1 MKKARLLLVFI
12 TTLFIL
18 CSFTIAQA
26 QAANKDKVFG
36 LDGIS
41 YSIPSR
47 TLSIPDSANGGE
59 SEHLFLLMGSED
71 AERLVA
77 KSGRRFSWS
86 GSGSTLMVFSTSG
99 QWIVSANSSEIIGPN
114 KEIIKARGLMYADS
128 GQRLL
133 EPQLFIQ
140 LLDLVATPQ
149 ENAISA
155 STNLA
160 HKIYAPV
167 LKNDTDGTKLTFNL
181 DFRPHF
187 KVINSDSESITLRFD
202 NTVWGEEQK
211 QVHLGHVTVQAEQE
225 TVDCKPNLL
234 LTYKMPTH
242 WSPVLRESFDNKSL
256 SVVCSPQFSL
266 SATQNEPSALTCLE
280 TEMVNLEEN
289 SSEAEDVL
297 ITSSDPFRYF
307 WNYCVDCRKLCLYLD
322 NVDSDDTVKFPADSG
337 KFFFKTD
344 ATQVGSAQHPILRID
359 FLLNKD
365 TAFSFPESELNTT
378 AAVRFFKGNLQSFA
392 QKDTFSGKGH
402 TLGFVDRRGVIV
414 IDPGHGGGDP
424 GCYSRSLGVYEKQ
437 ITLDV
442 ALRLRDLL
450 ESEGW
455 EVVLTR
461 DTDRDVSWLGSPDS
475 VELQS
480 RCDAANNI
488 GADFFISLH
497 CNASVSSIPNGS
509 SVYWFKPEDRQL
521 AKALEF
527 SLSSLGFYQ
536 IGTLREGFYVLR
548 NTDMPAVLVEMAYLT
563 NYEDGSKL
571 ADQGCR
577 QTIAEELAQA
587 LNSFIGQSEGGSSDI
602 SGRTVRSAP

>member
-26 QAANKDKVFG
+26 QAANKDKVFW

-47 TLSIPDSANGGE
+47 TLSIPDAANGGE

-225 TVDCKPNLL
+225 TVDGKPNLL
-234 LTYKMPTH
+234 LTYKMPPH

>member
-202 NTVWGEEQK
+202 NTVWGEERK

>member
-1 MKKARLLLVFI
+1 MKKIRLLIFI
-12 TTLFIL
+12 VSIFVL
-18 CSFTIAQA
+18 CNFTGAQA
-26 QAANKDKVFG
+26 RGSNGDKIFG
-36 LDGIS
+36 LDGAN
-41 YSIPSR
+41 YSIPCR
-47 TLSIPDSANGGE
+47 TVSVPTGEDGNESERLFLIMGGE
-59 SEHLFLLMGSED
+59 E
-71 AERLVA
+71 AERLVSKA
-77 KSGRRFSWS
+77 GRRFSWS
-86 GSGSTLMVFSTSG
+86 ASGSTLMVFSTSG
-99 QWIVSANSSEIIGPN
+99 QWTVSANSQEIIGPH
-114 KEIIKARGLMYADS
+114 KEVVKARGLMYTDS
-128 GQRLL
+128 GLRLL

-140 LLDLVATPQ
+140 LLDLAADTE
-149 ENAISA
+149 ENRALAKTS
-155 STNLA
+155 LA

-167 LKNDTDGTKLTFNL
+167 LKNDADGTKLTLGL
-181 DFRPHF
+181 DFRPRF
-187 KVINSDSESITLRFD
+187 KVVNSDSESVTLRFD
-202 NTVWGEEQK
+202 NAVWGEEEAQI
-211 QVHLGHVTVQAEQE
+211 HLGHVTVQAEQKKVNG
-225 TVDCKPNLL
+225 TPSLT
-234 LTYKMPTH
+234 LTYKLPAH
-242 WSPVLRESFDNKSL
+242 WSPIVRESFDNKSL

-266 SATQNEPSALTCLE
+266 SAAQNEPSALTCLE
-280 TEMVNLEEN
+280 SEAVSLEEN
-289 SSEAEDVL
+289 SSEAEDIL

-307 WNYCVDCRKLCLYLD
+307 WNYCADCRKLCLYLD
-322 NVDSDDTVKFPADSG
+322 NVDSDDTVKFPVDSN
-337 KFFFKTD
+337 KFFFKTE
-344 ATQVGSAQHPILRID
+344 AAQVGSAQHPILRID
-359 FLLNKD
+359 FLLTQN
-365 TAFSFPESELNTT
+365 TAFSFPESQLNTT
-378 AAVRFFKGNLQSFA
+378 AAVRFFKGDLQAVA
-392 QKDTFSGKGH
+392 QNGTFSGKGH

-424 GCYSRSLGVYEKQ
+424 GCYSRRLGVYEKQ

-442 ALRLRDLL
+442 AMRLRDLL

-480 RCDAANNI
+480 RCDTANNI

-548 NTDMPAVLVEMAYLT
+548 NTEMPAVLVEMAYLT
-563 NYEDGSKL
+563 NYEDGTKL

-587 LNSFIGQSEGGSSDI
+587 LNDFIGQSEGGSSNI

>member
-1 MKKARLLLVFI
+1 MKKARLLVFI
-12 TTLFIL
+12 VSIFIL
-18 CSFTIAQA
+18 CGFTIAQA
-26 QAANKDKVFG
+26 QDANRDKVFL
-36 LDGIS
+36 LDGVR

-47 TLSIPDSANGGE
+47 TLSVPDAAHGGE
-59 SEHLFLLMGSED
+59 SERLFLVMGDED

-86 GSGSTLMVFSTSG
+86 GSGSTLMVFSTLG
-99 QWIVSANSSEIIGPN
+99 QWTVSANSLEIIGPN
-114 KEIIKARGLMYADS
+114 KKVVKASGLMHVDS
-128 GQRLL
+128 LGQRLL

-140 LLDLVATPQ
+140 LLDLVAIPQ
-149 ENAISA
+149 EAAVSVP
-155 STNLA
+155 TNLA
-160 HKIYAPV
+160 HKVYAPV
-167 LKNDTDGTKLTFNL
+167 LKNDADGTKLTFNL

-187 KVINSDSESITLRFD
+187 KVINSDSESIAVRFD
-202 NTVWGEEQK
+202 NTVWGEAQK
-211 QVHLGHVTVQAEQE
+211 QVHLGHITVQAEQE
-225 TVDCKPNLL
+225 TVDGQPNLI
-234 LTYKMPTH
+234 LTYKMPPH
-242 WSPVLRESFDNKSL
+242 WSPILRESFDNKSL

-266 SATQNEPSALTCLE
+266 SASQNEPSALTCLE
-280 TEMVNLEEN
+280 TEMVNLEDS
-289 SSEAEDVL
+289 SSEAEDIL

-307 WNYCVDCRKLCLYLD
+307 WNYCTDCRKLCLYLD
-322 NVDSDDTVKFPADSG
+322 NVDSDDTVQMPSNSG
-337 KFFFKTD
+337 KFFFKTE
-344 ATQVGSAQHPILRID
+344 AVQVGSAQHPILRID

-378 AAVRFFKGNLQSFA
+378 AAVRFLKGDLQSFA
-392 QKDTFSGKGH
+392 PKDTLSGKGH
-402 TLGFVDRRGVIV
+402 TLGFIDKRGVIV

-442 ALRLRDLL
+442 AVRLRDLL

-480 RCDAANNI
+480 RCDAANDI

-563 NYEDGSKL
+563 NYEDGTKL

-587 LNSFIGQSEGGSSDI
+587 LNDFISQSEGGSSDI
-602 SGRTVRSAP
+602 GGRSVRSAP

>member
-26 QAANKDKVFG
+26 QAANKDKVFW

-47 TLSIPDSANGGE
+47 TLSIPDAANGGE

-202 NTVWGEEQK
+202 NTVWGEERK

-225 TVDCKPNLL
+225 TVDGKPNLL

>member
-1 MKKARLLLVFI
+1 MKKIRLLIFI
-12 TTLFIL
+12 VSIFVL
-18 CSFTIAQA
+18 CNFTGAQA
-26 QAANKDKVFG
+26 QGSNGDKIFG
-36 LDGIS
+36 LDGTD
-41 YSIPSR
+41 YSIPCQTVSVPTGEDGNESER
-47 TLSIPDSANGGE
+47 LFLIMGGE
-59 SEHLFLLMGSED
+59 E
-71 AERLVA
+71 AERLVSKA
-77 KSGRRFSWS
+77 GRRFSWS
-86 GSGSTLMVFSTSG
+86 ASGSTLMVFSTSG
-99 QWIVSANSSEIIGPN
+99 QWTVSANSQEIIGPH
-114 KEIIKARGLMYADS
+114 KEVVKARGLMYTDS
-128 GQRLL
+128 DLRLL

-140 LLDLVATPQ
+140 LLDLAADTE
-149 ENAISA
+149 ENRALAKTS
-155 STNLA
+155 LA

-167 LKNDTDGTKLTFNL
+167 LKNDADGTKLTLGL
-181 DFRPHF
+181 DFRPRF
-187 KVINSDSESITLRFD
+187 KVVNSDSESVTLRFD
-202 NTVWGEEQK
+202 NAVWGEEETQI
-211 QVHLGHVTVQAEQE
+211 HLGHVTVQAEQKKVNG
-225 TVDCKPNLL
+225 TPSLT
-234 LTYKMPTH
+234 LTYKLPAH
-242 WSPVLRESFDNKSL
+242 WSPIVRESFDNKSL

-266 SATQNEPSALTCLE
+266 SAAQNEPSALTCLE
-280 TEMVNLEEN
+280 SEAVSLEEN
-289 SSEAEDVL
+289 SSEAEDIL

-307 WNYCVDCRKLCLYLD
+307 WNYCADCRKLCLYLD
-322 NVDSDDTVKFPADSG
+322 NVDSDDTVKFPVESN
-337 KFFFKTD
+337 KFFFKTE
-344 ATQVGSAQHPILRID
+344 AAQVGSAQHPILRID
-359 FLLNKD
+359 FLLTQN
-365 TAFSFPESELNTT
+365 TAFSFPESQLNTT
-378 AAVRFFKGNLQSFA
+378 AAVRFFKGDLQAVA
-392 QKDTFSGKGH
+392 QNGTFSGKGH

-424 GCYSRSLGVYEKQ
+424 GCYSRRLGVYEKQ

-442 ALRLRDLL
+442 AMRLRDLL

-480 RCDAANNI
+480 RCDTANNI

-548 NTDMPAVLVEMAYLT
+548 NTEMPAVLVEMAYLT
-563 NYEDGSKL
+563 NYEDGTKL

-587 LNSFIGQSEGGSSDI
+587 LNDFIGQSEGGSSNI